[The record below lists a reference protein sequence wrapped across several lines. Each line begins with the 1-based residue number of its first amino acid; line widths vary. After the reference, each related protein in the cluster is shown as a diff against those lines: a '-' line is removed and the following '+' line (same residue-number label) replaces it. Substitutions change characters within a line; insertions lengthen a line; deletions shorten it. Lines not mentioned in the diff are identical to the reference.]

1 MSHALARDTDRYAGG
16 ASTIADLERVR
27 VLGNGRV
34 DLTIGSALDLF
45 GGSLPYADV
54 VAWHRRQQEQAPRAT
69 AAHWQVAAA
78 LASVAVAVALF
89 RVFGRRH

>member
-34 DLTIGSALDLF
+34 DLTIGSALDVF
-45 GGSLPYADV
+45 GGDIPYADV
-54 VAWHRRQQEQAPRAT
+54 LAWQARED
-69 AAHWQVAAA
+69 
-78 LASVAVAVALF
+78 AS
-89 RVFGRRH
+89 